1 MTYKELL
8 KKHEDETNQMVKDGK
23 ILYFIGDTEKIK
35 QDMEDKGIQQ
45 DQLVYIGA
53 GAYVKKECADEV
65 NGMFDRH
72 AEEQRQIVSLTS
84 ESYGSSHDKTTSDG
98 KQASMQR
105 SHGQTTFQNA
115 LCRLLQWK
123 WRQTSQQRHQQTT
136 GYISGKH
143 QHKKR

>member
-45 DQLVYIGA
+45 DQLVYMGA
-53 GAYVKKECADEV
+53 GAYIKKECADEV

-72 AEEQRQIVSLTS
+72 AEEQRQYALTHTYEVVQHYCWDYEMAISL
-84 ESYGSSHDKTTSDG
+84 SYTYNDIIHMFIGLTK
-98 KQASMQR
+98 KE
-105 SHGQTTFQNA
+105 A
-115 LCRLLQWK
+115 LERK
-123 WRQTSQQRHQQTT
+123 DEINRAIKD
-136 GYISGKH
+136 YEKEFNEIN
-143 QHKKR
+143 